1 MHQLQTRFICSPAAL
16 VLMVWTCREKL
27 AGLEAKHRSMLQ
39 DKNNLGLE
47 KATMERELKVLRGQA
62 AKFKQAGSCADSLS
76 GLGCSQ
82 LHMYASA
89 LVEG

>member
-1 MHQLQTRFICSPAAL
+1 MVPAHPRCPE
-16 VLMVWTCREKL
+16 CREKL

-62 AKFKQAGSCADSLS
+62 AKFKQVSVGFATRSMAFAGF
-76 GLGCSQ
+76 
-82 LHMYASA
+82 
-89 LVEG
+89 E